1 MSKSPRHKLNKTDK
15 RLLDTLV
22 AAGYEHDKARDLIQ
36 KQVYTLTLADQR
48 HVVSEISNG
57 VNPTQAYS
65 AVYQARRIR
74 LARKYLNGKRLWKK
88 PGKIRPISVRIS
100 FAAPETPVFTQI
112 LSFLGI
118 SGASQLCSQLI
129 DLKLYLQSVTEHFLS
144 GINIRNNAVFCLLGL
159 LLKNIAVRM
168 TGNRSRKNT
177 KKQDWHTFFHG
188 IIPDSLTIKSH
199 WE

>member
-88 PGKIRPISVRIS
+88 PGKIRPHQRKDFFCRSRDS
-100 FAAPETPVFTQI
+100 
-112 LSFLGI
+112 SFLRKSSLFGHLWCQPALL
-118 SGASQLCSQLI
+118 STHRSEVVS
-129 DLKLYLQSVTEHFLS
+129 SVYY
-144 GINIRNNAVFCLLGL
+144 
-159 LLKNIAVRM
+159 
-168 TGNRSRKNT
+168 
-177 KKQDWHTFFHG
+177 
-188 IIPDSLTIKSH
+188 
-199 WE
+199 

>member
-15 RLLDTLV
+15 RLLDPLV

-74 LARKYLNGKRLWKK
+74 LARKYLNGKK
-88 PGKIRPISVRIS
+88 VME
-100 FAAPETPVFTQI
+100 ET
-112 LSFLGI
+112 G
-118 SGASQLCSQLI
+118 
-129 DLKLYLQSVTEHFLS
+129 E
-144 GINIRNNAVFCLLGL
+144 
-159 LLKNIAVRM
+159 
-168 TGNRSRKNT
+168 NT
-177 KKQDWHTFFHG
+177 
-188 IIPDSLTIKSH
+188 PPSA
-199 WE
+199 

>member
-88 PGKIRPISVRIS
+88 PGKIRPHQRKDFFCRSRDS
-100 FAAPETPVFTQI
+100 
-112 LSFLGI
+112 SFLRK
-118 SGASQLCSQLI
+118 SSLFWASLVPARDALNSSI
-129 DLKLYLQSVTEHFLS
+129 
-144 GINIRNNAVFCLLGL
+144 
-159 LLKNIAVRM
+159 
-168 TGNRSRKNT
+168 
-177 KKQDWHTFFHG
+177 
-188 IIPDSLTIKSH
+188 
-199 WE
+199 

>member
-22 AAGYEHDKARDLIQ
+22 AAGYEYDKARDLIQ

-74 LARKYLNGKRLWKK
+74 LARKYLN
-88 PGKIRPISVRIS
+88 
-100 FAAPETPVFTQI
+100 
-112 LSFLGI
+112 
-118 SGASQLCSQLI
+118 
-129 DLKLYLQSVTEHFLS
+129 
-144 GINIRNNAVFCLLGL
+144 
-159 LLKNIAVRM
+159 
-168 TGNRSRKNT
+168 
-177 KKQDWHTFFHG
+177 
-188 IIPDSLTIKSH
+188 
-199 WE
+199 

>member
-48 HVVSEISNG
+48 HVVREISNG

-74 LARKYLNGKRLWKK
+74 LARKYLNGKK
-88 PGKIRPISVRIS
+88 VME
-100 FAAPETPVFTQI
+100 ET
-112 LSFLGI
+112 G
-118 SGASQLCSQLI
+118 
-129 DLKLYLQSVTEHFLS
+129 E
-144 GINIRNNAVFCLLGL
+144 
-159 LLKNIAVRM
+159 
-168 TGNRSRKNT
+168 NT
-177 KKQDWHTFFHG
+177 
-188 IIPDSLTIKSH
+188 PPSA
-199 WE
+199 

>member
-1 MSKSPRHKLNKTDK
+1 MRYKLLDHEKTENDVSKSPRHKLNKTDK

-74 LARKYLNGKRLWKK
+74 LARKYLNGKK
-88 PGKIRPISVRIS
+88 VME
-100 FAAPETPVFTQI
+100 ET
-112 LSFLGI
+112 G
-118 SGASQLCSQLI
+118 
-129 DLKLYLQSVTEHFLS
+129 E
-144 GINIRNNAVFCLLGL
+144 
-159 LLKNIAVRM
+159 
-168 TGNRSRKNT
+168 NT
-177 KKQDWHTFFHG
+177 
-188 IIPDSLTIKSH
+188 PPSA
-199 WE
+199 